1 MMIIKT
7 MRKWK
12 NNEKQKKNIRVEYD
26 NFLKTRRKK

>member
-12 NNEKQKKNIRVEYD
+12 NYEKRKKNLRVEYD